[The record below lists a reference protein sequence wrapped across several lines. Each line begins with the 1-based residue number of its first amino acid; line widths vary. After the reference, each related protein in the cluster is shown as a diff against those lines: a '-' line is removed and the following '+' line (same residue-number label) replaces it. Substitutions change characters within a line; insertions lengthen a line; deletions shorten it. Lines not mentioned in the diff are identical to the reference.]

1 MMLLC
6 VIGSDCK
13 FNFKDNNHGMYI
25 LHDRLAHYTLPFNK
39 LSTNKFKN
47 KDYSWFSKH
56 DFYCFVYAGHDE
68 KIRK

>member
-13 FNFKDNNHGMYI
+13 FNFKDNNHGTYI

-47 KDYSWFSKH
+47 NDCPSLPGLANMTFIVLYMH
-56 DFYCFVYAGHDE
+56 VMM
-68 KIRK
+68 RK